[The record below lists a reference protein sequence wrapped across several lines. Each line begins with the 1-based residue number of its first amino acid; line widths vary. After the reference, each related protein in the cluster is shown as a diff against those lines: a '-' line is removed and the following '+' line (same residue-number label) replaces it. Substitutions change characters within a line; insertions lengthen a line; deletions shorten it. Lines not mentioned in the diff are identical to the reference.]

1 LAPHGFVPPQVTIV
15 SAKPSTEVLM
25 VRSLGSLV
33 QPRLSAD
40 DVLYWRSDIF

>member
-1 LAPHGFVPPQVTIV
+1 MSKGG
-15 SAKPSTEVLM
+15 STSVQK
-25 VRSLGSLV
+25 RTDT